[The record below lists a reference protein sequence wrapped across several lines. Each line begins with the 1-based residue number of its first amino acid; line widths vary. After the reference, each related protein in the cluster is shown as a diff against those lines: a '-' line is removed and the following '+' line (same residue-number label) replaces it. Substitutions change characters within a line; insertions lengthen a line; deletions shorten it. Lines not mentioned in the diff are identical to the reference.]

1 MSVTLPKH
9 RDVDRARTDE
19 VVRLCAALDFLI
31 FFDLLRQT
39 NNTRIKDMADGPCV
53 ESEAG
58 NSAWADIVL
67 HNLNRQQLWTKLSKV
82 ELSTRSGS
90 IFLLSGTPFETLHP
104 DDPDDTPKEWVLPC
118 ATEDTISVSRLS
130 SIFEGIKKLGETV
143 NRLVM
148 AMVTNDSTV
157 VYYIV
162 NEGLVKP
169 RRN

>member
-1 MSVTLPKH
+1 MT
-9 RDVDRARTDE
+9 DVKSKE
-19 VVRLCAALDFLI
+19 
-31 FFDLLRQT
+31 
-39 NNTRIKDMADGPCV
+39 P
-53 ESEAG
+53 EAG
-58 NSAWADIVL
+58 NSAWADVVL
-67 HNLNRQQLWTKLSKV
+67 NNLNHQQLWTKLSKV
-82 ELSTRSGS
+82 ELSTLPASV
-90 IFLLSGTPFETLHP
+90 FLLSGTPFEKLHP

-118 ATEDTISVSRLS
+118 ATEDTISVSRLA
-130 SIFEGIKKLGETV
+130 SIFEGIKNLGETV